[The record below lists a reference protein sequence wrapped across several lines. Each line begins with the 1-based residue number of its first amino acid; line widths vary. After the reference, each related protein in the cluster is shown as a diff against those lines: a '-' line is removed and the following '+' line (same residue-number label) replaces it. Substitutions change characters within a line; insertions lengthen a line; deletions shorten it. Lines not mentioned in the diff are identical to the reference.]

1 MSVWPPLQDIR
12 GKALEIVFLADV
24 TFPDETFSDHDAVYF
39 TEDNGEKCRATWRE
53 LSVLVRTSIQTVYW
67 TS

>member
-1 MSVWPPLQDIR
+1 MSVWRPLQDIR

-24 TFPDETFSDHDAVYF
+24 TFPDETLSDQDAVYF
-39 TEDNGEKCRATWRE
+39 TEDNGEICRATWRE
-53 LSVLVRTSIQTVYW
+53 LNILERTPIQTVYW